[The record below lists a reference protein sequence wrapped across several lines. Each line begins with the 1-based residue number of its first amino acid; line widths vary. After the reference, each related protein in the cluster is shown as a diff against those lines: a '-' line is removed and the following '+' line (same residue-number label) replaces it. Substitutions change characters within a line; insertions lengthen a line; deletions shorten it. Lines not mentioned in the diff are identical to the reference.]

1 MFKTCP
7 SCGDEFVPHVELCP
21 DCRVPL
27 RAAGEHAP
35 AENAALAGELRE
47 AVMLRAGEV
56 SELRELAERLTA
68 AGIPCAID
76 TDPPGQNLGA
86 ATSRRAAAGAPARLA
101 LYVDAN
107 AAQAAVRIHQA
118 WMVDAVPD
126 SGSAGEAGV
135 IDACPGCGEPL
146 TTGAAVCASCG
157 LEFPELQVACPRCGQ
172 GVEPA
177 ADHCGHCGYRP

>member
-7 SCGDEFVPHVELCP
+7 SCGDEFVPHIELCP

-27 RAAGEHAP
+27 RAAGENAP
-35 AENAALAGELRE
+35 AAAPAPEGALRE
-47 AVMLRAGEV
+47 AVMLRAGDV

-68 AGIPCAID
+68 AGIACAID

-101 LYVDAN
+101 LYVDADD
-107 AAQAAVRIHQA
+107 AQAAVQIHHA
-118 WMVDAVPD
+118 WIAETVPD
-126 SGSAGEAGV
+126 SARAGEAGI

-146 TTGAAVCASCG
+146 AVGAAACSSCG
-157 LEFPELQVACPRCGQ
+157 LEFPELQVACPQCGQ